1 MGDIININCKNCNDN
16 EDYFIG
22 MGMSGQL
29 TNLYH
34 CQKCN
39 YLDIEL
45 DQDTENFLKAIDNH
59 KTGSDFTLE
68 NDVKNIYCSK
78 CKSSNII
85 SVMNVI
91 KEKDI
96 PKYKCHNCGEKK
108 LEVFR
113 TGNWD

>member
-34 CQKCN
+34 CPKCN
-39 YLDIEL
+39 YLDLEL
-45 DQDTENFLKAIDNH
+45 DQDTENFLNH
-59 KTGSDFTLE
+59 KIGSDFSSE
-68 NDVKNIYCSK
+68 FDIKNIYCSEYK
-78 CKSSNII
+78 LSNII

-91 KEKDI
+91 EEKDI
-96 PKYKCHNCGEKK
+96 PKYDCHKCGEKQ
-108 LEVFR
+108 LEVFA